1 MVKELYEMARAGY
14 IDNLEIFVST
24 DDSGNIA
31 HFHIRDSNDQEKF
44 HTCIEIENPKYFLH
58 GNKNDILNSNQKK
71 KLSKFMS
78 APVAIERY
86 KNKFTNNW
94 ELICFLW
101 DINNS
106 DKQISRN
113 TPMPDYTK
121 LK

>member
-1 MVKELYEMARAGY
+1 
-14 IDNLEIFVST
+14 
-24 DDSGNIA
+24 
-31 HFHIRDSNDQEKF
+31 
-44 HTCIEIENPKYFLH
+44 
-58 GNKNDILNSNQKK
+58 
-71 KLSKFMS
+71 MS

-106 DKQISRN
+106 DKQISGN